1 MEARMNRKQTTIA
14 LLLILCFFLSPLS
27 ALDFAY
33 NEDLSTASDITLG
46 LTLIAPG
53 AIGFVAPP
61 SDYLTVAT
69 SYAGTMVGAYTVR
82 SLLKHTI
89 HRDRPYVGE
98 LINRPADT
106 SEDDESF
113 PSGHTLMA
121 FSAAAYTQTMQILFY
136 PDSKAMKAVSATTWA
151 LALSTAVLR
160 VVSGCH
166 YTSDVVAG
174 AAIGSAIGFL
184 GPYLTHRMQQK
195 DANAPKVLTGSVVG
209 MQVSF

>member
-1 MEARMNRKQTTIA
+1 MSRKQTIIA
-14 LLLILCFFLSPLS
+14 LLLILCFSLPPLLSI
-27 ALDFAY
+27 DFAY
-33 NEDLSTASDITLG
+33 NENLSKASDITLG
-46 LTLIAPG
+46 LTLVVPG
-53 AIGFVAPP
+53 TIGLIAPP
-61 SDYLTVAT
+61 SDYLTIAT
-69 SYAGTMVGAYTVR
+69 SYAGTMVGAYSVR

-98 LINRPADT
+98 VTRPADT

-113 PSGHTLMA
+113 PSGHAVMA
-121 FSAAAYTQTMQILFY
+121 FSAAVYTQTMQILFY

-166 YTSDVVAG
+166 FTTDVVGG
-174 AAIGSAIGFL
+174 AVIGSAIGFL
-184 GPYLTHRMQQK
+184 GPYLTYRMLQK